1 MIKQNAVMNIPQ
13 DKKKHFVA
21 GFAITA
27 IVSLFFGYIIGV
39 IVAVIAAAGKEL
51 YDKVTGMGT
60 PEVLDFV
67 ATIVGAAAAVI
78 ASVVLSSLYYCVFGT

>member
-1 MIKQNAVMNIPQ
+1 MKIPQ

-27 IVSLFFGYIIGV
+27 IVSLFFGGYIIGV

-51 YDKVTGMGT
+51 YDKVTGTGT

-67 ATIVGAAAAVI
+67 ATIAGAAAAVI
-78 ASVVLSSLYYCVFGT
+78 ASVVLSSLYYCIFGT

>member
-1 MIKQNAVMNIPQ
+1 MIKQNAIMKIQQ

-21 GFAITA
+21 GVAITA

-51 YDKVTGMGT
+51 YDKVTGTGT

-67 ATIVGAAAAVI
+67 ATIAGAAAAVI
-78 ASVVLSSLYYCVFGT
+78 SSVVLSSLYYCVFGT

>member
-1 MIKQNAVMNIPQ
+1 MKIPQ
-13 DKKKHFVA
+13 DKKMHFVA

-51 YDKVTGMGT
+51 YDKVTGTGT

-67 ATIVGAAAAVI
+67 ATIAGAAAAVI

>member
-1 MIKQNAVMNIPQ
+1 MIKQNAVMKIPQ

-39 IVAVIAAAGKEL
+39 IVAVIAAADL
-51 YDKVTGMGT
+51 PY
-60 PEVLDFV
+60 
-67 ATIVGAAAAVI
+67 
-78 ASVVLSSLYYCVFGT
+78 S

>member
-1 MIKQNAVMNIPQ
+1 MIKQNAVMKIPQ

-51 YDKVTGMGT
+51 YDKVTGT

-67 ATIVGAAAAVI
+67 ATIAGAAAAVI

>member
-1 MIKQNAVMNIPQ
+1 MIKQNAVMKIPQ
-13 DKKKHFVA
+13 DKKKYFVA

-51 YDKVTGMGT
+51 YDKVTGTGT